1 MSQLERLL
9 ASKGT
14 LVVVGP
20 GGVGKTTTAAA
31 LAVRGARMGKK
42 VLVLTIDPAR
52 RLASSLGLEGLGNEE
67 VRVAPRLF
75 AEAGISLGGGALFA
89 MMLDVKSTFDALIER
104 HAKSPEARDRI
115 LQNRYYQQAS
125 TALAGSQEYM
135 AMEKLYELLEERDYD
150 LVVLDTPPMVNAV
163 DFLSAPDRLEGFLES
178 GSLRVLLAGVR
189 TAGRFGLGFMKLNN
203 RILSVM
209 NRFIGTETFLSL
221 LEFIESFQEMFEGFQ
236 QRAQRVRGLLSSPDL
251 AFVVVTSTDRSAL
264 DEGLAF
270 HQRLRRDGMPF
281 GALIINRVRPADLAT
296 GMHDTL
302 RRRIQAVAT
311 ASPAMAL
318 HDVARVSRL
327 ARRVAEAN
335 ERYDVLAR
343 MDLQRID
350 EARIALGPDSE
361 HLWPVPLFPRDIHDI
376 AGLAEFAELVG

>member
-9 ASKGT
+9 EAKST

-52 RLASSLGLEGLGNEE
+52 RLANSLGLEGLGNEE
-67 VRVAPRLF
+67 VRVAPQLF
-75 AEAGISLGGGALFA
+75 AEAGISLGSGALFA
-89 MMLDVKSTFDALIER
+89 MMLDVKSTFDTLIER
-104 HAKSPEARDRI
+104 HARSPEARDRI

-135 AMEKLYELLEERDYD
+135 AMEKLYEVLEERDYD

-163 DFLSAPDRLEGFLES
+163 EFLSAPDRLEGFLES

-189 TAGRFGLGFMKLNN
+189 TAGRFGMGFMKLNS

-221 LEFIESFQEMFEGFQ
+221 LEFIESFQDMFDGFQ
-236 QRAQRVRGLLSSPDL
+236 QRASRVRGLFTSPEL
-251 AFVVVTSTDRSAL
+251 AFAVVTSTDRSAL

-270 HQRLRRDGMPF
+270 HRRLRADGMPF
-281 GALIINRVRPADLAT
+281 GALIVNRVRPSDLAT
-296 GMHDTL
+296 GRHGEL
-302 RRRIQAVAT
+302 AERIAAVA
-311 ASPAMAL
+311 AGAPAMAL
-318 HDVARVSRL
+318 HDTARVARL

-335 ERYDVLAR
+335 ARYDVLAQV
-343 MDLQRID
+343 DVQRLD
-350 EARIALGPDSE
+350 EARAALGEDAD
-361 HLWPVPLFPRDIHDI
+361 HLWPVPLFARDIHDI
-376 AGLAEFAELVG
+376 AGLAEFADLVG